1 MVDESINEQ
10 EQEQE
15 VEAQLDIQEEADD
28 SALAELAPE
37 IEDESTPAFGSDGWN
52 DFLLR
57 QFTDDELH
65 DGNPTC
71 DGCRRLVEQHV
82 GTLGNRGVCEYTS
95 ANSSNRW
102 AATVM
107 YVVNVS
113 VTNPTHPNY
122 QRNLA
127 ITEIADAGPHNT
139 DSPYCNHPAATA
151 ATMAESRCYRK
162 LLGLKSITA
171 EENTERAQEFDRWE
185 PDEVIEDSQ
194 IKTLDLMCKR
204 LDIEVMAFINSGRS
218 EYDNITVVPRG
229 TAAKM
234 LRELNKIQRG
244 TKEKAKSL
252 PKYNPTWRDN

>member
-1 MVDESINEQ
+1 MTDEPVQQEQDEQ
-10 EQEQE
+10 EED
-15 VEAQLDIQEEADD
+15 LDIQEDEDD
-28 SALAELAPE
+28 GCISAEELSAAN
-37 IEDESTPAFGSDGWN
+37 EDLLIPPYGSDDWN

-57 QFTDDELH
+57 QFEDDELY

-71 DGCRRLVEQHV
+71 DGCRRLVEQLIGPV
-82 GTLGNRGVCEYTS
+82 GDRGVSEYTP
-95 ANSSNRW
+95 AMAENRW
-102 AATVM
+102 SSTVM
-107 YVVNVS
+107 YVVNVLVMNDS
-113 VTNPTHPNY
+113 HPQYGN
-122 QRNLA
+122 RIS

-139 DSPYCNHPAATA
+139 DAPYCNHPAATA

-204 LDIEVMAFINSGRS
+204 LDIEVMSFINSGRS
-218 EYDNITVVPRG
+218 TYKSIDVVPRG

-234 LRELNKIQRG
+234 LRELNKVQRG
-244 TKEKAKSL
+244 VKEKAKSL
-252 PKYNPTWRDN
+252 PKYNPAWRDN